1 MVFQVAVDQYGAG
14 RAGAHGSSA
23 RLGHSPMPLCSMTR
37 ELCSTMGTLQTQSL
51 RRIVKQVCT
60 MLCCLLQDPSI
71 TSVEP
76 ICMSLD
82 EWQMLPCRCVNA
94 LILPLYYTSIVD
106 S

>member
-1 MVFQVAVDQYGAG
+1 MVFQVAVDQYG
-14 RAGAHGSSA
+14 RAGQVLMAAAHVSGIPHA
-23 RLGHSPMPLCSMTR
+23 FVLDDEGVVQYHGHPANP
-37 ELCSTMGTLQTQSL
+37 EFE
-51 RRIVKQVCT
+51 RIVKQVCT